1 MMYKILPVTVE
12 YAPML
17 AQIEARCFPMPWT
30 QKQLEDDIL
39 SPSTVYY
46 AAVCDG
52 NICGYAGMWRVMD
65 EGSITNIAVL
75 EEHRRNGIASALLKQ
90 LLSCNVKYVTLEVR
104 KSNSSA
110 INLYK
115 KHGFDVAAVRK
126 DYYSNPDGTKE
137 DALLMV
143 WKQVD

>member
-1 MMYKILPVTVE
+1 MMYSVLPVTAE

-17 AQIEARCFPMPWT
+17 AQVESSCFDTPWT

-52 NICGYAGMWRVMD
+52 KVCGYAGMWRVMD

-75 EEHRRNGIASALLKQ
+75 GEHRRKGIASALLKQ
-90 LLSCNVKYVTLEVR
+90 LLSCDVKYVTLEVR
-104 KSNSSA
+104 KSNISA
-110 INLYK
+110 IALYK
-115 KHGFDVAAVRK
+115 KFGFETAGVRK
-126 DYYSNPDGTKE
+126 NYYSNRDGTRE
-137 DALLMV
+137 DALLML
-143 WKQVD
+143 WKQA